1 MTATNQPSET
11 TLPGRDQSL
20 LRDRFTIVWVLLVA
34 ATVVSFWVGTEH
46 GISSD
51 TDRALIVLIIAFVK
65 VRYVGLYFM
74 DLRAAPPVL
83 RGMFEAYCVGVCLA
97 MMAVYLIA

>member
-1 MTATNQPSET
+1 MTTTNQPSET
-11 TLPGRDQSL
+11 TLPQCDQSL

-46 GISSD
+46 GFSSD
-51 TDRALIVLIIAFVK
+51 TGRALIVLVIAFVK

-74 DLRAAPPVL
+74 DLRVAPSVL
-83 RGMFEAYCVGVCLA
+83 RGMFEAYCVAVCLA